1 MTTSILVTGAAGF
14 IGFHTCLNLLERGQK
29 VIGIDNLNPYYDVC
43 LKKNRLALLQQNPL
57 FCFHKL
63 DLSDEKSVKEMWQSY
78 QQNPILSVIHLGAQ
92 AGVRYSIADPFPYVT
107 SNITGFLVILE
118 QARHQKDFR
127 HLVYAS
133 TSSVYGENKEMP
145 FTEDQRTDLPISLY
159 AATKKANELMAQSYY
174 HLYKIPLTGLR
185 FFTVYG
191 PWGRPD
197 MSAFKFAHAIT
208 KGQAIDI
215 YNNGHMMRDYTY
227 IDDIVDGIIKSL
239 EKSPVLTRSLACHP
253 LYNLGRGHGEK
264 LMDFIKLIEQNLNQE
279 AKKNFLPLQQ
289 GDVPET
295 FANISKAQTDLGYSP
310 KTSIHVG
317 VPKLIQWFKEYY
329 YPNHTAA
336 KNT

>member
-14 IGFHTCLNLLERGQK
+14 IGFHICLNLLERGQK
-29 VIGIDNLNPYYDVC
+29 VVGIDNINTYYDVC
-43 LKKNRLALLQQNPL
+43 LKKTRLALLQQNPL
-57 FCFHKL
+57 FCFHKI

-92 AGVRYSIADPFPYVT
+92 AGVRYSIEDPFPYVT

-118 QARHQKDFR
+118 QARYQKNFH

-145 FTEDQRTDLPISLY
+145 FTEDQRTDLPMSLY
-159 AATKKANELMAQSYY
+159 ATTKKTNELMAQSYY

-197 MSAFKFAHAIT
+197 MSAFKFAHAII
-208 KGQAIDI
+208 KGQSIDI

-227 IDDIVDGIIKSL
+227 IDDIVDGTIKSL
-239 EKSPVLTRSLACHP
+239 EKSPVLTRSLAYHP

-279 AKKNFLPLQQ
+279 ARKNFLPLQK

-295 FANISKAQTDLGYSP
+295 FANISKAQTDLGYLP

-317 VPKLIQWFKEYY
+317 VPKLIQWFKKYY
-329 YPNHTAA
+329 YPNHTEA